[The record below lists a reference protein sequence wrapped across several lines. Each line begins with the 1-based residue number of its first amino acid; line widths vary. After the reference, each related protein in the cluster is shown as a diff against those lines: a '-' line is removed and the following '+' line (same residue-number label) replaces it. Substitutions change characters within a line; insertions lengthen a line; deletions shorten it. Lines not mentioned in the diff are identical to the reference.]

1 MKEELVLLR
10 NRKIYEEGSYDP
22 LNAADYLSC
31 GGFEGLR
38 KALSMSGEEII
49 EQVKI
54 SGLRGRGGAG
64 FPTWRK
70 FQFCCGGEEAVRY
83 VVCNADEGEPGT
95 NKDRVL
101 LTVDPCA
108 LFEGMAIAG
117 KAIGSHYGYIYL
129 RAEYAY
135 MRTNILSALQ
145 SCRDHNCLG
154 ENILGSG
161 FDFDI
166 QLRLGNGAYV
176 CGEETA
182 LFESLEGKRG
192 EPRFRPPYPAI
203 QGLFGKP
210 TLLNNVE
217 TLCNLAPIFRNG
229 AEWFSKLGVPG
240 SSGTKLF
247 TVSGNI
253 SIRGVFEF
261 EMGINL
267 KELLFDFCGGVADG
281 RGLLAVQ
288 TGGASGAI
296 INADQVDMS
305 LDIDAVSA
313 SGGRLACGTIMV
325 YSDQNCIVDILHND
339 LDFFREESCGKCTPC
354 REGGVQLYRLVGQL
368 RQGKGTIQHLRTME
382 DLCDT
387 MSCTSLCGLGAS
399 TTVPVTSCLRNFH
412 SAFLSHIDGDYCP
425 VCSAYGGVNYDD

>member
-1 MKEELVLLR
+1 MKETLVLLR
-10 NRKIYEEGSYDP
+10 NREAQEQGTYNP
-22 LNAADYLSC
+22 LDAEQYMAT
-31 GGFEGLR
+31 GGFEGLK
-38 KALSMSGEEII
+38 KALTMTGPEII
-49 EQVKI
+49 EEVKA

-70 FQFCCGGEEAVRY
+70 FQFCCGDDNVTRY
-83 VVCNADEGEPGT
+83 VVANADEGEPGT

-129 RAEYAY
+129 RAEYRY
-135 MRTNILSALQ
+135 MRTDILDALQ
-145 SCRDHNCLG
+145 NCRDHNCLG
-154 ENILGSG
+154 KNIFGSG
-161 FDFDI
+161 YDFDI
-166 QLRLGNGAYV
+166 ELRLGNGAYV

-182 LFESLEGKRG
+182 LFESLEGRRG
-192 EPRFRPPYPAI
+192 EPRFRPPYPAS

-217 TLCNLAPIFRNG
+217 TLCNLGPIFRNG
-229 AEWFSKLGVPG
+229 AEWFTSLGVSG
-240 SSGTKLF
+240 SAGTKLF

-253 SIRGVFEF
+253 SRKGVFEF

-267 KELLFDFCGGVADG
+267 KELLFDYCGGVADG
-281 RGLLAVQ
+281 HGLLAVQ

-296 INADQVDMS
+296 INTDQVDMS

-325 YSDQNCIVDILHND
+325 YGDQNCIVDILHND

-354 REGGVQLYRLVGQL
+354 REGGVQLYRLVGEL
-368 RQGKGTIQHLRTME
+368 RKGEGTVQHLKIME

-399 TTVPVTSCLRNFH
+399 TTVPVTSCLRNFR

-425 VCSAYGGVNYDD
+425 VCSAHGGIHYDD